1 MSLRGFIVNKKSL
14 NCFPKDYQRFF
25 TIDKTKYLHY
35 SMNDSFWEMYHS
47 FMKPMNESN
56 FVYKKDE

>member
-25 TIDKTKYLHY
+25 TINKTKYVHY

-47 FMKPMNESN
+47 FMKPMNEN
-56 FVYKKDE
+56 E